1 MALTATAGWL
11 IVQASTHPAVLTML
25 VAIVA
30 VRTFGL
36 ARPVLRYAERLRSH
50 DAALRLLARRR
61 VEVYD
66 ALVPLTPGRLGR
78 RRGDLLT
85 SIVDDVDS
93 VVDRELRVRLP
104 WRSYALVATIAA
116 AVALVLHPAAAPL
129 VAAGAL
135 VGGLGSW
142 WVGRRGATAAELAA
156 VTLRADLATQV
167 VEVVQLAPEHRMWQ
181 AGNRCADEV
190 ARTSDRLG
198 SAAATATGWTG
209 AARGWA
215 LAIAGAT
222 MAAMAA
228 VTAPSVAAG
237 TLSGPT
243 MALLLLVPLAL
254 AEVAAPLADAGALSV
269 RTDAAAARL
278 SRLARTAPAVRDTVG
293 QVPTGRHDVAVDRVS
308 GRWDDDGPAT
318 AECSLRLDP
327 GERIALVGASG
338 SGKSTLAALLV
349 RFLDP
354 ASGQLWHGGQEL
366 RGLALDDV
374 RRFTGLVDDD
384 PHVFATTLVENVR
397 LARPGA
403 TDAEVADALCRA
415 RLDGWLAGLPDGL
428 DTWLGD
434 GHAGL
439 SGGERARLGVARS
452 LLADQPVLVLD
463 EPASHLDHA
472 TATELARELLT
483 GARTRSVLWITHT
496 DVGARPGRPRGRP
509 DRGQRTGAAAGV
521 PRSVGADRSGQPHL
535 DVDDGA
541 SGRTEHDGVEVELGD
556 LGNVEGEP
564 SQGHQERLPPP

>member
-1 MALTATAGWL
+1 MRSRCRPKPPRPGSGDWPGPPPPSATP
-11 IVQASTHPAVLTML
+11 S
-25 VAIVA
+25 
-30 VRTFGL
+30 
-36 ARPVLRYAERLRSH
+36 ARCP
-50 DAALRLLARRR
+50 
-61 VEVYD
+61 
-66 ALVPLTPGRLGR
+66 PGGTTWRA
-78 RRGDLLT
+78 D
-85 SIVDDVDS
+85 
-93 VVDRELRVRLP
+93 RVR
-104 WRSYALVATIAA
+104 
-116 AVALVLHPAAAPL
+116 
-129 VAAGAL
+129 
-135 VGGLGSW
+135 
-142 WVGRRGATAAELAA
+142 
-156 VTLRADLATQV
+156 
-167 VEVVQLAPEHRMWQ
+167 
-181 AGNRCADEV
+181 
-190 ARTSDRLG
+190 
-198 SAAATATGWTG
+198 
-209 AARGWA
+209 
-215 LAIAGAT
+215 
-222 MAAMAA
+222 
-228 VTAPSVAAG
+228 
-237 TLSGPT
+237 
-243 MALLLLVPLAL
+243 
-254 AEVAAPLADAGALSV
+254 
-269 RTDAAAARL
+269 
-278 SRLARTAPAVRDTVG
+278 
-293 QVPTGRHDVAVDRVS
+293 

-415 RLDGWLAGLPDGL
+415 RLGGWLAGLPEGL

-463 EPASHLDHA
+463 EPAGHLDHA
-472 TATELARELLT
+472 TATELAHELLT

-496 DVGARPGRPRGRP
+496 DVGLDLVDRVVDLTSSAPDPPSTRALGTDAGLRSGRGTALLGSAHWAQLP
-509 DRGQRTGAAAGV
+509 GAAA
-521 PRSVGADRSGQPHL
+521 SGPTGGQAHL

-564 SQGHQERLPPP
+564 PEGHHELLHLGRGRPSARRGSRSAAERSAATTRPARRRRTRSVAAGRLGRPRRSVAMPPAATMTRGPRDASRTSPAASSVPDTIGCTSTSGAWPRTSRKCR